1 MRIIVAGA
9 GIGGLRA
16 AALLGKGRADVTVY
30 ERADSVSDMRYPWH
44 DDVSPSAFTDSGLE
58 LPKDSFIKKDWSFVA
73 PDGSG
78 IRRMHEEESKA
89 DYSVWR
95 TRLNAELVEYA
106 EKYCAVRFG
115 KNVTALTSDNGRV
128 TGVVVDGREEKAD
141 LVIDSTGL
149 DSPLKQGAKSITRHS
164 ADEVFVVYRAF
175 YEKNFEAPEA
185 EHSNKAYLKHMGEN
199 GIAWV
204 IQDGDLVDVL
214 VGRLG
219 QMSSGTLEH
228 ALDMLLSENP
238 TVGVKKVMGGGIYR
252 IPVRY
257 PATRMVSDGYAAIG
271 DAAYMTIPMLGS
283 GIASSMAAAKMLSD
297 VVAEALNAGKSDSEA
312 ASSENLWKYQRRF
325 FTEIGANHCGVD
337 VMKRGVLSFPDDML
351 GWLLTSSVLTNADV
365 CRLAKGNPIHIGFG
379 EALKKVRAAGIGKIP
394 ALLKVNSMLTRSH
407 RAIRVARRIPYNY
420 SEEAICRWEKK
431 LRRTI
436 AEE

>member
-30 ERADSVSDMRYPWH
+30 ERADSASDMRYPWH

-185 EHSNKAYLKHMGEN
+185 EHSNKAYLKHMGES
-199 GIAWV
+199 GIAWA
-204 IQDGDLVDVL
+204 IQDGELVDVL

-219 QMSSGTLEH
+219 EMSDETLKR
-228 ALDMLLSENP
+228 ALSVLKRENP
-238 TVGVKKVMGGGIYR
+238 TIGEKTVMGGGIYR

-297 VVAEALNAGKSDSEA
+297 VVAEALDAGKSASEA

-365 CRLAKGNPIHIGFG
+365 CSLAKGNPIYIGFG
-379 EALKKVRAAGIGKIP
+379 EALKKVRTAGIGKIP

-407 RAIRVARRIPYNY
+407 RAIRLARRIPERY
-420 SEEAICRWEKK
+420 SAEAIARWEKK
-431 LRRTI
+431 LRRII
-436 AEE
+436 AGE